1 MELTRQQFEAM
12 CLAELDGLYR
22 VARRLARDTDRAE
35 DLVQE
40 TCLRAF
46 RSRDSFRLQEAGYG
60 IRPWLLRIMH
70 NLHITRSAREKRQPA
85 PLQADTPE
93 PAAPGGALPLPPALV
108 SADDGQPWVGDL
120 AGLRLGM
127 SAINADVMDQ
137 RLVRELNKLSEE
149 YQVVLL
155 LWAVE
160 ELSYKEIAAVLDVP
174 IGTVM
179 SRLHRARQRLARD
192 LADFVEREGVLRAPA
207 REQQEMQD
215 THHTRVPH
223 ETPET
228 QEVATGSGE

>member
-1 MELTRQQFEAM
+1 MELTAQQFEAM

-22 VARRLARDTDRAE
+22 VARRLARGADRAE

-70 NLHITRSAREKRQPA
+70 NLHVTRSTRESRQPVA
-85 PLQADTPE
+85 LLGDAPE
-93 PAAPGGALPLPPALV
+93 PAAPGGALPLPVGASP
-108 SADDGQPWVGDL
+108 ADDDGRPWDGSP

-127 SAINADVMDQ
+127 SSVNADVMDQ
-137 RLVRELNKLSEE
+137 RLVRELNNLSEE

-192 LADFVEREGVLRAPA
+192 LADFAEREGVLRAPA
-207 REQQEMQD
+207 RKEQQK
-215 THHTRVPH
+215 
-223 ETPET
+223 
-228 QEVATGSGE
+228 QEIGTGGGE

>member
-1 MELTRQQFEAM
+1 MELKPQEFEAM

-22 VARRLARDTDRAE
+22 VARRLARSDGAD

-60 IRPWLLRIMH
+60 MRPWLLRIMH
-70 NLHITRSAREKRQPA
+70 NLHFTRSAREKRQPVA
-85 PLQADTPE
+85 LLGDAPE
-93 PAAPGGALPLPPALV
+93 PASRESGLPIPFGPGP
-108 SADDGQPWVGDL
+108 SEDGSRGDGRAWDGEL
-120 AGLRLGM
+120 SSIRLGM
-127 SAINADVMDQ
+127 SAINPDVMDQ
-137 RLVRELNKLSEE
+137 RLVRELNNLSEE

-192 LADFVEREGVLRAPA
+192 LADFAEREGVRRAPE
-207 REQQEMQD
+207 RQE
-215 THHTRVPH
+215 H
-223 ETPET
+223 ETH
-228 QEVATGSGE
+228 QIGTGGE

>member
-1 MELTRQQFEAM
+1 MELMPQEFEAM

-22 VARRLARDTDRAE
+22 VARRLARSTDGAE

-46 RSRDSFRLQEAGYG
+46 RSRDSFRLQEAGFG
-60 IRPWLLRIMH
+60 MRPWLLRIMH
-70 NLHITRSAREKRQPA
+70 NLHFTRSAREKRQPVA
-85 PLQADTPE
+85 LLGDAPE
-93 PAAPGGALPLPPALV
+93 PASRDAGPFPDGGRGWGGELGPM
-108 SADDGQPWVGDL
+108 
-120 AGLRLGM
+120 RLGM
-127 SAINADVMDQ
+127 PGINPDIMDQ
-137 RLVRELNKLSEE
+137 RLVRELNNLSEE

-192 LADFVEREGVLRAPA
+192 LADFAEREGVGRGPQ
-207 REQQEMQD
+207 RQE
-215 THHTRVPH
+215 H
-223 ETPET
+223 ETH
-228 QEVATGSGE
+228 QIGTGE

>member
-1 MELTRQQFEAM
+1 MEPTAQQFEAM

-22 VARRLARDTDRAE
+22 MARRLARDPDRAE

-70 NLHITRSAREKRQPA
+70 NLHITRSTREKRQPLA
-85 PLQADTPE
+85 LQADAPE
-93 PAAPGGALPLPPALV
+93 PAAPGTGLPLPLGVEPAHG
-108 SADDGQPWVGDL
+108 DEQPWDGDL
-120 AGLRLGM
+120 SRLRLGM
-127 SAINADVMDQ
+127 SSVNADVMDQ
-137 RLVRELNKLSEE
+137 RIVRELNNLSEE

-160 ELSYKEIAAVLDVP
+160 ELSYKEIADVLEVP

-192 LADFVEREGVLRAPA
+192 LADFADREGVLRSPA
-207 REQQEMQD
+207 RK
-215 THHTRVPH
+215 H
-223 ETPET
+223 EEKH
-228 QEVATGSGE
+228 EISTGRRE

>member
-1 MELTRQQFEAM
+1 MELTPQQFEAM

-22 VARRLARDTDRAE
+22 VARRLARDADGAE

-46 RSRDSFRLQEAGYG
+46 RSQGSFRLQEAGYG

-70 NLHITRSAREKRQPA
+70 NLHITRSEREKRQPVA
-85 PLQADTPE
+85 LAADAPE
-93 PAAPGGALPLPPALV
+93 PAAPDAGLPLPPVPGADG
-108 SADDGQPWVGDL
+108 DDGRPWDGDL

-137 RLVRELNKLSEE
+137 RLVRELNNLSEE

-192 LADFVEREGVLRAPA
+192 LSDFAEREGVLRAPA
-207 REQQEMQD
+207 RKQQEA
-215 THHTRVPH
+215 
-223 ETPET
+223 
-228 QEVATGSGE
+228 QEIATGGGE

>member
-1 MELTRQQFEAM
+1 MELKPQEFEAL

-22 VARRLARDTDRAE
+22 VARRLARQVDRAE

-46 RSRDSFRLQEAGYG
+46 RSRDSFRLQESGFG

-70 NLHITRSAREKRQPA
+70 NLHFTRSAREKRQPVA
-85 PLQADTPE
+85 LLGDAPE
-93 PAAPGGALPLPPALV
+93 PEARDSGLPLHSGPGGGRG
-108 SADDGQPWVGDL
+108 DGHAWDGEL
-120 AGLRLGM
+120 ASIRLGM

-137 RLVRELNKLSEE
+137 RLVRELNNLSEE

-192 LADFVEREGVLRAPA
+192 LAEFAEREGVLRAPV
-207 REQQEMQD
+207 RQEQE
-215 THHTRVPH
+215 TH
-223 ETPET
+223 EI
-228 QEVATGSGE
+228 GSGGE